1 MLARSAGLVKLGVNR
16 MSKHFRPQPHKDKFP
31 RVTFLDG
38 RGDLPMLEIT
48 TPWSTAEIYLH
59 GAQVT
64 HFKKHDEPPLL
75 FLSHCSR
82 FAAGQPIRGGIP
94 IIFPWF
100 GKPAD
105 KPGQHGVARVRDWE
119 LKEMAVCP
127 DGAVSVWLQMPECDD
142 SPECPA
148 CTVDY
153 VVTVGDALAV
163 ELVIIN
169 RSAREFTFENC
180 LHTYFAVGDIG
191 AVKVVGL
198 KGVDYLNQPTNFSR
212 HTEKEDA
219 IRIASEVD
227 RAYLNTPHAVEIH
240 DMSLRRMI
248 RVEKEGSASTVV
260 WNPWI
265 EKAKAMQDFGD
276 EEYRQMLCVESGNVA
291 SDKIKLA
298 PGQTSRLKVK
308 LTSGPVVG

>member
-1 MLARSAGLVKLGVNR
+1 MQERDIESNPTK
-16 MSKHFRPQPHKDKFP
+16 SKFP

-48 TPWSTAEIYLH
+48 TPWSRAEIYLH

-75 FLSHCSR
+75 FLSQCSR
-82 FAAGQPIRGGIP
+82 FTAGQPIRGGIP

-105 KPGQHGVARVRDWE
+105 KPAQHGFARIRDWE
-119 LKEMAVCP
+119 LKEMAVSP
-127 DGAVSVWLQMPECDD
+127 DGTVSVRLQMPECGD
-142 SPECPA
+142 SADCPPCA
-148 CTVDY
+148 VEY
-153 VVTVGDALAV
+153 LVTVNVALTV
-163 ELVIIN
+163 ELIVLN
-169 RSAREFTFENC
+169 RSGREFVFENC

-191 AVKVVGL
+191 AVSINGL
-198 KGVDYLNQPTNFSR
+198 KGVDYLSQIESFAR
-212 HTEKEDA
+212 KTEPNDA
-219 IRIASEVD
+219 IRVASEVD
-227 RAYLNTPHAVEIH
+227 RAYLNTTGTVVIH
-240 DMSLRRMI
+240 DASLRRTI

-276 EEYRQMLCVESGNVA
+276 DEYKEMICVESGNV
-291 SDKIKLA
+291 SSNRLTLK
-298 PGQTSRLKVK
+298 PGGISRLKVK
-308 LTSGPVVG
+308 LSSEASD

>member
-1 MLARSAGLVKLGVNR
+1 
-16 MSKHFRPQPHKDKFP
+16 
-31 RVTFLDG
+31 
-38 RGDLPMLEIT
+38 MLEIT
-48 TPWSTAEIYLH
+48 TPWSSAEIYLH

-75 FLSHCSR
+75 FLSQCSR
-82 FAAGQPIRGGIP
+82 FAACQPIRGGIP

-105 KPGQHGVARVRDWE
+105 KPAQHGFARVRDWE
-119 LKEMAVCP
+119 LKEMAVSP
-127 DGAVSVWLQMPECDD
+127 DGTVTVRLRMPECGE

-148 CTVDY
+148 CAVDY
-153 VVTVGDALAV
+153 LVTVSDTLTAELAV
-163 ELVIIN
+163 MN

-198 KGVDYLNQPTNFSR
+198 KGVDYLDQVEAFARKTETN
-212 HTEKEDA
+212 DA
-219 IRIASEVD
+219 IRITSEVD
-227 RAYLNTPHAVEIH
+227 RTYLDTPHTVEIH
-240 DMSLRRMI
+240 DAALRRTI

-265 EKAKAMQDFGD
+265 ENSKGMPDFGD
-276 EEYRQMLCVESGNVA
+276 EEYQQMICVESGNVA
-291 SDKIKLA
+291 TDKINLP

-308 LTSGPVVG
+308 LSSVPQL

>member
-1 MLARSAGLVKLGVNR
+1 VSVNR
-16 MSKHFRPQPHKDKFP
+16 MSKPNLKSKGSKDKFP

-48 TPWSTAEIYLH
+48 TPWSSAEVYLH

-75 FLSHCSR
+75 FLSQCSR

-100 GKPAD
+100 GKPVD
-105 KPGQHGVARVRDWE
+105 RPGQHGFARIRDWD
-119 LKEMAVCP
+119 LKEMAVSP
-127 DGAVSVWLQMPECDD
+127 EGAVSVRLQMPECGD

-148 CTVDY
+148 CAVDY
-153 VVTVGDALAV
+153 LVTVSETLTVELAV
-163 ELVIIN
+163 MN
-169 RSAREFTFENC
+169 RSAREFRFENC

-198 KGVDYLNQPTNFSR
+198 KGVDYLDQPTNYSR
-212 HTEKEDA
+212 HTDTHDA
-219 IRIASEVD
+219 IRVAGEVD
-227 RAYLNTPHAVEIH
+227 RAYLNTTGSVEIH
-240 DMSLRRMI
+240 DASLRRVVH
-248 RVEKEGSASTVV
+248 VEKEGSASSVV

-265 EKAKAMQDFGD
+265 EKSKAMPDFGD
-276 EEYRQMLCVESGNVA
+276 DEYKKMICVESGNVA
-291 SDKIKLA
+291 SNALTLK
-298 PGQTSRLKVK
+298 PGATSRLR
-308 LTSGPVVG
+308 LQLSSEELR